1 MENNILKKHINL
13 LKKEVFFTQNKWPHF
28 ELLFKDLTKFSKN
41 QKIRKIIS
49 LERGSLYGNISLFA
63 PLFNKKEFTSIE
75 CGTKRIRLRGA
86 YNKKFVKNKHILQVP
101 TNLISSYKNLNLK
114 SNSSD
119 LIIIPN
125 LIHHI
130 FDHQLIIKQ
139 CKKNLKKNGILY
151 IFEPTLREIHQ
162 KPDDYFRFTPYSL
175 RIILKQIGFKKI
187 KIKFCGGPFSA
198 AYYCLDQASQYIPI
212 KQRETF
218 KKKYMRDYK
227 KFFDYDKKFKKNLVR
242 KNTIF
247 PMSFSISATV

>member
-1 MENNILKKHINL
+1 MIIL
-13 LKKEVFFTQNKWPHF
+13 V
-28 ELLFKDLTKFSKN
+28 
-41 QKIRKIIS
+41 
-49 LERGSLYGNISLFA
+49 
-63 PLFNKKEFTSIE
+63 
-75 CGTKRIRLRGA
+75 
-86 YNKKFVKNKHILQVP
+86 
-101 TNLISSYKNLNLK
+101 
-114 SNSSD
+114 
-119 LIIIPN
+119 
-125 LIHHI
+125 
-130 FDHQLIIKQ
+130 
-139 CKKNLKKNGILY
+139 
-151 IFEPTLREIHQ
+151 
-162 KPDDYFRFTPYSL
+162 TPYSL